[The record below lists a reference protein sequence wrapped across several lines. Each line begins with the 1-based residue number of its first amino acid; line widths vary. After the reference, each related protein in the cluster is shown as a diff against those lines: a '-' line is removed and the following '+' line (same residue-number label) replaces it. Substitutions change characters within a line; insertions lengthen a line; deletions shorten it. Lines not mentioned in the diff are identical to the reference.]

1 MEIEKKNKLAFL
13 QIRRHVGEINWILPI
28 IFTLKKKNY
37 KIVSYFDSDEAFDRL
52 KKNKELFSIWK
63 KINTKY
69 FLQKKTDKILY
80 KVIFK
85 IILLIS
91 RGFQFNADN
100 FSLFKTIKKK
110 IYSLDEISKHFNF
123 KSFKLFFI
131 SDNNYSNL
139 FLNFKEKNPKI
150 KIIRFP
156 HSQYIKFFFKDK
168 FKKPYKQIQI
178 GDIYLFRTLNDA
190 IDIFGKNKI
199 KSPFGK
205 KILICGNLMYKKWW
219 INKVFK
225 KKFKKTKKFQ
235 IVVATR
241 YWDKGYFSKKSFN
254 YIILSI
260 MKLTSL
266 FNDIKIIFKVHP
278 SEKEKTY
285 LLELLN
291 RYQRDTWSID
301 DNHLVDIVK
310 SCDLGITLNTTAC
323 LDIVSMKKPCIEFWL
338 NQKDI
343 NYNQMFK
350 LNGKYQTNFQILKI
364 VNNVNN
370 FDELLK
376 YIKLLRKKVYSNKI
390 AKLQYSNF
398 TKANKNNVKLN
409 ELISTIINI

>member
-1 MEIEKKNKLAFL
+1 
-13 QIRRHVGEINWILPI
+13 
-28 IFTLKKKNY
+28 
-37 KIVSYFDSDEAFDRL
+37 
-52 KKNKELFSIWK
+52 
-63 KINTKY
+63 
-69 FLQKKTDKILY
+69 
-80 KVIFK
+80 
-85 IILLIS
+85 
-91 RGFQFNADN
+91 
-100 FSLFKTIKKK
+100 
-110 IYSLDEISKHFNF
+110 
-123 KSFKLFFI
+123 
-131 SDNNYSNL
+131 
-139 FLNFKEKNPKI
+139 
-150 KIIRFP
+150 
-156 HSQYIKFFFKDK
+156 
-168 FKKPYKQIQI
+168 
-178 GDIYLFRTLNDA
+178 
-190 IDIFGKNKI
+190 
-199 KSPFGK
+199 
-205 KILICGNLMYKKWW
+205 
-219 INKVFK
+219 
-225 KKFKKTKKFQ
+225 
-235 IVVATR
+235 
-241 YWDKGYFSKKSFN
+241 
-254 YIILSI
+254 

-291 RYQRDTWSID
+291 RFQRDTWSID

-350 LNGKYQTNFQILKI
+350 LNGKYLTNFQILKI

-370 FDELLK
+370 FGELLK